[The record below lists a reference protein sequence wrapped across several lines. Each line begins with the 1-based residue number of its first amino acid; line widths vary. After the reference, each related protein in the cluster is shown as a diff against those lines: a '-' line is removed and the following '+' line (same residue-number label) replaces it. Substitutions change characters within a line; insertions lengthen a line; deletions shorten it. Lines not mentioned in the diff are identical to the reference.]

1 MCDYLLATWPKLTEQ
16 ICYHMPPTLTS
27 PKRLNQAKLL
37 HVCFLPW
44 FRVHI
49 VILNDL
55 GRLISSHALYELITI
70 DPTSN
75 LIWTY
80 EK

>member
-1 MCDYLLATWPKLTEQ
+1 MSA
-16 ICYHMPPTLTS
+16 
-27 PKRLNQAKLL
+27 
-37 HVCFLPW
+37 VLPW

-80 EK
+80 EKLTYPIFYYLVY